1 MKPPSILLEAEA
13 LVNGERQ
20 SAYGPVK
27 VDFGRTAGIFNAIV
41 EHEAM
46 DAVSGVLF
54 MIAVKLSR
62 EMHKHKRD
70 NLVDLCGYAELL
82 NQLLE
87 GGE

>member
-1 MKPPSILLEAEA
+1 MKPKSILLAAEA
-13 LVNGERQ
+13 LVNGDRL
-20 SAYGPVK
+20 SAYGPVAE
-27 VDFGRTAGIFNAIV
+27 DFGRTAAIYSAMMGRPTSPV
-41 EHEAM
+41 ELICA
-46 DAVSGVLF
+46 LL
-54 MIAVKLSR
+54 AVKLSR